1 MTRGVRN
8 TGATAQKTTHT
19 NNIGSKGSC
28 YNQLQ
33 ILRWTHKE
41 HVKYCRCRE
50 CGEFAPFHIKND
62 IGSYFFLCGTHY
74 KEY

>member
-19 NNIGSKGSC
+19 NNIGSKGTL

-33 ILRWTHKE
+33 ILSWTVE
-41 HVKYCRCRE
+41 ERTKYEKCH
-50 CGEFAPFHIKND
+50 CGKWGTFHIRTDN
-62 IGSYFFLCGTHY
+62 GNYFFLCGTHY